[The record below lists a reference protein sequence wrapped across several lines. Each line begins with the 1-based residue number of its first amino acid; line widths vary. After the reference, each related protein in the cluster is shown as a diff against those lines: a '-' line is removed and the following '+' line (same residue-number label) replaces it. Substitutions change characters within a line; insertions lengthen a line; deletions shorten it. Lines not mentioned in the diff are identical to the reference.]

1 MQKRTGM
8 HLTAMGDYA
17 LRAVA
22 EIAAADPKHIKAE
35 RIARVQRIPLKFV
48 ENILTTLKHAGIV
61 NAMRGPSG
69 GFWLARPARDIT
81 LADVIRVVEGP
92 LANVRGT
99 RPEHLK
105 YGGAASSLSDV
116 WIAVRV
122 NLRGVLEAVTIE
134 HLVKG
139 KLPAPVLQ
147 LTRRSDARLPH

>member
-1 MQKRTGM
+1 M
-8 HLTAMGDYA
+8 HLTATGDYA

-22 EIAAADPKHIKAE
+22 EIAAAAPKHIKAE
-35 RIARVQRIPLKFV
+35 RIARVQGIPLKFV

-69 GFWLARPARDIT
+69 GYWLARPADDIT
-81 LADVIRVVEGP
+81 LADIIRAVEGP

-99 RPEHLK
+99 RPERLK

-122 NLRGVLEAVTIE
+122 NLRGVLEAVTID

-139 KLPAPVLQ
+139 KLPAPVSQ
-147 LTRRSDARLPH
+147 LTHRAGARRPH